1 MHSYLPILI
10 MADIPDIFCL
20 ADLKL
25 SDQAAEVITLTPS
38 RYQSRDKLEAMI
50 GGMSFSLIH
59 LDTSKIDQT
68 FMISD
73 MDHIFCAPLSKKI
86 PGIGIALG
94 EHIMSAKHS
103 KTVNRALLQ
112 LARHVGQSLNAA
124 SIVWQPAQLH
134 IGFDYF
140 VGATDH
146 YIAGGPFPV
155 LAQIAIS
162 ETAKGQFQTSG
173 LSYFSD
179 QEIRIS
185 APAGYAPNEV
195 IKRLV
200 RIAHDIATNGKIETK
215 TTTDGFISG
224 ETLFLNPQDNGQS
237 VEVIISASET
247 RHLN

>member
-1 MHSYLPILI
+1 MQSDLPILI
-10 MADIPDIFCL
+10 MADIPETFSL
-20 ADLKL
+20 ADLQL
-25 SDQAAEVITLTPS
+25 SDQAADIITLTPLQ
-38 RYQSRDKLEAMI
+38 YENRDKLEAMI
-50 GGMSFSLIH
+50 GGMSFTLTH
-59 LDTSKIDQT
+59 LDTSEIRPI
-68 FMISD
+68 FENAD
-73 MDHIFCAPLSKKI
+73 MEHIFCKPPSKKT

-94 EHIMSAKHS
+94 DHILSARHS
-103 KTVNRALLQ
+103 ETVNRALLQ

-124 SIVWQPAQLH
+124 AIVWQPAQLH

-140 VGATDH
+140 IGATDH
-146 YIAGGPFPV
+146 YITGGPFPV

-162 ETAKGQFQTSG
+162 ETAKGEFQTAG

-195 IKRLV
+195 VKRLV

-215 TTTDGFISG
+215 IETDGFIAG
-224 ETLFLNPQDNGQS
+224 EKLFLTPQDNGQS
-237 VEVIISASET
+237 VEIIISANEP